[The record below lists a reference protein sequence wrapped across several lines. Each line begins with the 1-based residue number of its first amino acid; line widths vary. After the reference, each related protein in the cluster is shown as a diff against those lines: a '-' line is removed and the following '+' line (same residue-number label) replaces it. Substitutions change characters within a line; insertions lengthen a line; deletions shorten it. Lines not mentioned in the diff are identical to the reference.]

1 MRLQEG
7 SAGDLGAWM
16 GSQVLEARC
25 PFPHNA
31 AKGLGAAGGLWDAQ
45 LGWKWELP
53 ALKEKENLCTGS
65 LGNEIIQNGHRFHL
79 GKHWDTLGMLIL

>member
-31 AKGLGAAGGLWDAQ
+31 AEGLGAAWGLWDAQ

-53 ALKEKENLCTGS
+53 ALKKRKIS
-65 LGNEIIQNGHRFHL
+65 VWGHWVMKSYRT
-79 GKHWDTLGMLIL
+79 DTDFTLANIGIPWGC